1 MKKKTENKTASK
13 APKKTN
19 IFVSAWTPENLKK
32 LGTMSDPKLAEL
44 IGMSPKGVAKKRA
57 SLQIKPF
64 RDSTHLEK
72 HVWTKTQL
80 SWLGKLSD
88 AEIARRIG
96 VNATS
101 VATQRKKRRIA
112 LSGTLQTPRR
122 PWSKEELK
130 YLGKINDVQFSRK
143 FKRARRII
151 RDKRA
156 ELGIPPS
163 VVTNVKPWNPAW
175 DKKLGKKSD
184 PELAKEFGIK
194 PQRIRDRRSKLG
206 IHGFG
211 VRRPTVAWTEPLLK
225 DLQKLTDEAMA
236 KKHNIPVETIIRKR
250 KLLKS

>member
-1 MKKKTENKTASK
+1 MKKKTESKTTSK
-13 APKKTN
+13 APKKKTA
-19 IFVSAWTPENLKK
+19 FVSAWTPENLKK
-32 LGTMSDPKLAEL
+32 LGKMPDPKLAEL
-44 IGMSPKGVAKKRA
+44 LGMSQKGVAKKRK
-57 SLQIKPF
+57 SLQIEPF
-64 RDSTHLEK
+64 RDSSHLEK
-72 HVWTKTQL
+72 HVWTKAQL
-80 SWLGKLSD
+80 SWLGKFSD

-101 VATQRKKRRIA
+101 VATQRKKLRIA
-112 LSGTLQTPRR
+112 SPGTAHTPRR

-184 PELAKEFGIK
+184 PELAKEFGVK
-194 PQRIRDRRSKLG
+194 PQRVSDRRAKLG
-206 IHGFG
+206 IPGFG

-225 DLQKLTDEAMA
+225 DLQKLSDEAMA
-236 KKHNIPVETIIRKR
+236 KKHDIPIETIIRKR
-250 KLLKS
+250 KAMAR

>member
-1 MKKKTENKTASK
+1 MKKKIAKKADSIASK
-13 APKKTN
+13 TMPT
-19 IFVSAWTPENLKK
+19 FVSAWTPENLKK
-32 LGTMSDPKLAEL
+32 LGKMPDPKLAEL
-44 IGMSPKGVAKKRA
+44 LGMSTKGVAKKRK

-64 RDSTHLEK
+64 RDSSQLEK
-72 HVWTKTQL
+72 HVWTKNEL
-80 SWLGKLSD
+80 SWLGKFSD

-112 LSGTLQTPRR
+112 LPGTAQTPRR
-122 PWSKEELK
+122 PWTKEELK

-163 VVTNVKPWNPAW
+163 VVTMVKPWNPAW

-184 PELAKEFGIK
+184 PELAKELGVN

-206 IHGFG
+206 IRGFG
-211 VRRPTVAWTEPLLK
+211 VRRATVAWTEPLLK
-225 DLQKLTDEAMA
+225 DLQKLSDEAMA
-236 KKHNIPVETIIRKR
+236 KKYKIPVETVIRKR
-250 KLLKS
+250 KTLKS